1 MPESAKDRPVS
12 SYEHVFLLAKR
23 ERYFFD
29 ADAIREAG
37 SINRLYVAQP
47 AGENGRNCR
56 DVWRINP
63 KQFQGAHFAV
73 MPLEL
78 AERCVLAGTSERG
91 CCAACGAPWCRVTED
106 TDEIESRY
114 KGNFLNAAKTAEY
127 QGSRSQ
133 QGLRYRCQT
142 VGWQPSC
149 RCIADVIPCTVLDMF
164 GGVGTT
170 AHAALKHGRDA
181 ILIELNADY
190 IRLAE
195 QRLAEYLDQAIRLG
209 AA

>member
-78 AERCVLAGTSERG
+78 AERCVLARRIRDVAFT
-91 CCAACGAPWCRVTED
+91 
-106 TDEIESRY
+106 
-114 KGNFLNAAKTAEY
+114 
-127 QGSRSQ
+127 
-133 QGLRYRCQT
+133 GLT
-142 VGWQPSC
+142 
-149 RCIADVIPCTVLDMF
+149 
-164 GGVGTT
+164 
-170 AHAALKHGRDA
+170 
-181 ILIELNADY
+181 
-190 IRLAE
+190 
-195 QRLAEYLDQAIRLG
+195 
-209 AA
+209 